1 MIRILATSLLSLSLI
16 ASEAFATSEDDLIYI
31 DGLAYKK
38 FTDKPFTGVVDE
50 GQHRGTIKNGIFEGL
65 WIGYWSNGRVEFTG
79 AYKNGT
85 REGPWTHLHRNGQIS
100 EKGAFKD
107 GLRQGPW
114 VGYWSNGR
122 VEFKGAHKN
131 GTREGPW
138 VRYNIIGRIWLKGA
152 FKNGQREG
160 PWLWYNE
167 DGTKDE
173 NLSGTYRNDK
183 KVSD

>member
-65 WIGYWSNGRVEFTG
+65 WIGYWSNGRVEF
-79 AYKNGT
+79 
-85 REGPWTHLHRNGQIS
+85 
-100 EKGAFKD
+100 
-107 GLRQGPW
+107 
-114 VGYWSNGR
+114 
-122 VEFKGAHKN
+122 KGAHKN